1 MQVLLFG
8 IVQGVAVE
16 FPLGR
21 DFSKSTKEQTRCKIG
36 QAPQQKRPHVEQHCT
51 PKNHRRLLLSFHPP
65 VFSSEFPQPVGACR
79 HAGPL
84 QDLLFRGRGC
94 AIPGILKLFI
104 IPEVLE
110 SRVVPY
116 TLHAF
121 RDLRS

>member
-36 QAPQQKRPHVEQHCT
+36 ATLYAQNPC
-51 PKNHRRLLLSFHPP
+51 RLLLRFHPP
-65 VFSSEFPQPVGACR
+65 IFSSDLPQPVGARR
-79 HAGPL
+79 HARPL
-84 QDLLFRGRGC
+84 QVLVFRGRGC
-94 AIPGILKLFI
+94 AILEILKLVKILEF
-104 IPEVLE
+104 LE
-110 SRVVPY
+110 SLVVPY